1 MRTAPR
7 RVAVVSLCLACFV
20 IMALEQGETSLTS
33 KSVKEH
39 DTGARRRASHYTLW
53 PSGSASSPVSSLCNL
68 GFEMLSSD
76 DAARTQDSAATQVSP
91 LPP

>member
-1 MRTAPR
+1 MIDDPHAASDHVGFGTIECRWMRTAPR
-7 RVAVVSLCLACFV
+7 RVAVVSLRLACFV

-53 PSGSASSPVSSLCNL
+53 
-68 GFEMLSSD
+68 
-76 DAARTQDSAATQVSP
+76 
-91 LPP
+91 